1 MTDKKLER
9 ETAAKVNPKDAPP
22 RYPEFVNTDM
32 TPEEEL
38 HDPKRAKQGI
48 RGAKT
53 K

>member
-9 ETAAKVNPKDAPP
+9 DTEAKVSPKDAPP
-22 RYPEFVNTDM
+22 RYPEFVETDM

-38 HDPKRAKQGI
+38 HDLKRAKQGI
-48 RGAKT
+48 HGAKT